1 MTTVARRTAA
11 APAGHPRSP
20 TRTAVYALL
29 TVSVYGFWWWWD
41 LNRRLRSVGQPA
53 RPGRALAEVTLGWL
67 VAAVPLLAGWPW
79 VAVATTV
86 VPVVLSLHSV
96 RETAGLLSAA
106 QRERGLT
113 VTVTTRTA
121 VAIAAVALAGCV
133 AWLAMSLADV
143 PGWGLA
149 GMWPLVAMLLVG
161 YLQAG
166 ANHLQAALA

>member
-1 MTTVARRTAA
+1 
-11 APAGHPRSP
+11 
-20 TRTAVYALL
+20 VYALL
-29 TVSVYGFWWWWD
+29 AVSLYGFWWGWD
-41 LNRRLRSVGQPA
+41 LNRRLRSLGQPA
-53 RPGRALAEVTLGWL
+53 RPSRALAEVTVGWL

-106 QRERGLT
+106 QRDRGLP
-113 VTVTTRTA
+113 VTVTARAAMT
-121 VAIAAVALAGCV
+121 IAALALIGCV
-133 AWLAMSLADV
+133 AWSAMSLADV
-143 PGWGLA
+143 PGWMLA

-166 ANHLQAALA
+166 ANRLPTGSA